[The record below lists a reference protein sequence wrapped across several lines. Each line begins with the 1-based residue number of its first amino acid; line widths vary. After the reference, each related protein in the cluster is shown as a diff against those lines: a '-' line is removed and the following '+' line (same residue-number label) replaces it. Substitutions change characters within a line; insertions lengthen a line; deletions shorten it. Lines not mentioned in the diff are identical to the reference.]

1 MRGGGEVAAPADAAP
16 GGDPPMRLLAL
27 VLLLFA
33 LHVPPAQAQSS
44 FEAVDSFEEDG
55 AFSLI
60 IVPHSWNGAF
70 IVYAHGYD
78 ADYRDI
84 KPYPSDLTPA
94 NIGSKLTG
102 ADQIIQI
109 PLGLGYAV
117 GTTTY
122 RSVGWA
128 VGDAWRDVDNVRRRF
143 RKRHGKPRF
152 TYVWGHSERGI
163 VTQTV
168 IGKHPHAS
176 DGPLPLRAPGAGGR
190 PNLIAAWDLRAAYE
204 YTCAGVPD
212 AEFCCNVCTDGST
225 RCLDDGDCP
234 APQTCGGLEPAYP
247 PQWGLTPECTEF

>member
-1 MRGGGEVAAPADAAP
+1 MSGGGEVAAPADAAP

-102 ADQIIQI
+102 
-109 PLGLGYAV
+109 P
-117 GTTTY
+117 
-122 RSVGWA
+122 
-128 VGDAWRDVDNVRRRF
+128 
-143 RKRHGKPRF
+143 
-152 TYVWGHSERGI
+152 
-163 VTQTV
+163 
-168 IGKHPHAS
+168 
-176 DGPLPLRAPGAGGR
+176 GPLSQTPPGTGSR
-190 PNLIAAWDLRAAYE
+190 PR
-204 YTCAGVPD
+204 THH
-212 AEFCCNVCTDGST
+212 
-225 RCLDDGDCP
+225 
-234 APQTCGGLEPAYP
+234 
-247 PQWGLTPECTEF
+247 